1 MRDPLKEL
9 IDQHR
14 PEMDV
19 VEPSDKVWSK
29 IENAMILTP
38 TIPAKPVS
46 WLKYFTFGASVI
58 TIAVVYSVTRPQYSA
73 PNNPAPQNQ
82 QAIAPL
88 PEKNQNE
95 KTIAVPEMKNS
106 VPALLSNNAKAFAP
120 IEDAFPDG
128 ANTPQEIPLNLP
140 PENKTQFVPNEKF
153 TYQSSGMEI
162 AIDTIFRGIT
172 RLEINTTSVDAE
184 ITGHTGGDLKITGSL
199 STQSSKKGKNNSK
212 YNIVYSRTDTLLRV
226 NVTLSSQMSINSGRC
241 ININNGNNGS
251 NLKFDVPENINISV
265 NNTYGNTRVY
275 GLSGRELEIRSNSGN
290 ITADN
295 IHSNPRLF
303 ATYGDICAKNITG
316 NFYGRS
322 SSGNATVINVKGN
335 VDVGTTY
342 GDLEISQVTGNLKVT
357 GSSGN
362 IDLHQVTGDANLTT
376 TYGDITVDGYKGTPR
391 FVSSSGSIHGS
402 NIELTGNANFTT
414 TYGDIEMELLNE
426 LDALSFDLRTTYGD
440 LVIDKNGQRIEKE
453 NTLNLQKG
461 NILIKAVSSS
471 GSQQY
476 R

>member
-14 PEMDV
+14 PEMDT
-19 VEPSDKVWSK
+19 VEPSDKLWGK

-38 TIPAKPVS
+38 AIPAKPVS
-46 WLKYFTFGASVI
+46 WFKYFTFGASAV
-58 TIAVVYSVTRPQYSA
+58 TLAVVYSVTRPHFSA
-73 PNNPAPQNQ
+73 PNNPVPQSQ
-82 QAIAPL
+82 QAITPV
-88 PEKNQNE
+88 PEKKQNE
-95 KTIAVPEMKNS
+95 KIISVPELKNT
-106 VPALLSNNAKAFAP
+106 VPVAISFQAKAFAP
-120 IEDAFPDG
+120 VENAFPDG

-140 PENKTQFVPNEKF
+140 PENKTESVPNEKF
-153 TYQSSGMEI
+153 SYQSSGTYI
-162 AIDTIFRGIT
+162 QVDTVFLGIT
-172 RLEINTTSVDAE
+172 RLEINCTYLDAT
-184 ITGHTGGDLKITGSL
+184 ITGYAGRELKISGNL
-199 STQSSKKGKNNSK
+199 NGEHKKRDEGNSK
-212 YNIVYSRTDTLLRV
+212 YRIVYSRTDTVLHV
-226 NVTLSSQMSINSGRC
+226 SVTMTCDSRAKNKFV
-241 ININNGNNGS
+241 NINYGPDGS
-251 NLKFDVPENINISV
+251 NLKFEVPENISVSV
-265 NNTYGNTRVY
+265 NNTYGNTTVS
-275 GLSGRELEIRSNSGN
+275 GLSGRELEIRSSSGN

-322 SSGNATVINVKGN
+322 SSGNATVRNVNGN

-362 IDLHQVTGDANLTT
+362 IDLRQITGDANLTT

-414 TYGDIEMELLNE
+414 TYGDIEMELVNE

-461 NILIKAVSSS
+461 SILIKAVSSS